1 MESKVVVVSIIVRD
15 EEAAAAVNDL
25 LHEYR
30 QYIVGRMGIPY
41 RQRNVSIISVVMDAP
56 GEVASALSGK
66 LGMQPG
72 VTAKTLTA
80 TKYRIILDISSSP
93 SIPITSLAKMYA
105 ERKPARSSVLS
116 ALPRKLRAL
125 SVSTLQ
131 ARKNILYV
139 LHVKTV
145 CRSTNLY
152 RKKWFRSVTS

>member
-80 TKYRIILDISSSP
+80 N
-93 SIPITSLAKMYA
+93 
-105 ERKPARSSVLS
+105 V
-116 ALPRKLRAL
+116 
-125 SVSTLQ
+125 
-131 ARKNILYV
+131 
-139 LHVKTV
+139 
-145 CRSTNLY
+145 
-152 RKKWFRSVTS
+152 

>member
-1 MESKVVVVSIIVRD
+1 MESKVLVVSIIVRD

-80 TKYRIILDISSSP
+80 K
-93 SIPITSLAKMYA
+93 
-105 ERKPARSSVLS
+105 V
-116 ALPRKLRAL
+116 
-125 SVSTLQ
+125 
-131 ARKNILYV
+131 
-139 LHVKTV
+139 
-145 CRSTNLY
+145 
-152 RKKWFRSVTS
+152 

>member
-80 TKYRIILDISSSP
+80 K
-93 SIPITSLAKMYA
+93 
-105 ERKPARSSVLS
+105 V
-116 ALPRKLRAL
+116 
-125 SVSTLQ
+125 
-131 ARKNILYV
+131 
-139 LHVKTV
+139 
-145 CRSTNLY
+145 
-152 RKKWFRSVTS
+152 

>member
-15 EEAAAAVNDL
+15 EEAAAAENEL

-80 TKYRIILDISSSP
+80 K
-93 SIPITSLAKMYA
+93 
-105 ERKPARSSVLS
+105 V
-116 ALPRKLRAL
+116 
-125 SVSTLQ
+125 
-131 ARKNILYV
+131 
-139 LHVKTV
+139 
-145 CRSTNLY
+145 
-152 RKKWFRSVTS
+152 

>member
-41 RQRNVSIISVVMDAP
+41 RLRNVSIISVVMDAP

-72 VTAKTLTA
+72 VTAK
-80 TKYRIILDISSSP
+80 
-93 SIPITSLAKMYA
+93 
-105 ERKPARSSVLS
+105 V
-116 ALPRKLRAL
+116 
-125 SVSTLQ
+125 
-131 ARKNILYV
+131 
-139 LHVKTV
+139 
-145 CRSTNLY
+145 
-152 RKKWFRSVTS
+152 

>member
-41 RQRNVSIISVVMDAP
+41 RQRNVVMDAP

-80 TKYRIILDISSSP
+80 K
-93 SIPITSLAKMYA
+93 
-105 ERKPARSSVLS
+105 V
-116 ALPRKLRAL
+116 
-125 SVSTLQ
+125 
-131 ARKNILYV
+131 
-139 LHVKTV
+139 
-145 CRSTNLY
+145 
-152 RKKWFRSVTS
+152 